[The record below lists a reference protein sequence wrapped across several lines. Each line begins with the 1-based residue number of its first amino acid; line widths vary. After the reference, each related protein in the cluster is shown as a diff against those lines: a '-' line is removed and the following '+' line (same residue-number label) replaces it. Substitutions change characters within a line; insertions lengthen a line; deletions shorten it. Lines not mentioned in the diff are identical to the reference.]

1 MTFLDGFGDNNW
13 LWIIVLFFCLCNSGF
28 DFGRWFD
35 DDSLWWIIIL
45 LFILFN
51 D

>member
-1 MTFLDGFGDNNW
+1 MSFLDGFGDNNL
-13 LWIIVLFFCLCNSGF
+13 LWIIILLFFLFNDGF
-28 DFGRWFD
+28 DFGKWFD